1 MAAENKPEQ
10 ENPAKPFWAGMDYII
25 STLGGTGTED
35 KSNPNEPT
43 FGIQSKSIT
52 LPIDQWR
59 AIEQYF
65 KVLERAIL
73 DTWEDA
79 VVLSA
84 DLDDMKSLPPDELE
98 NYRKADVERAES
110 IMERLDNFVDDD
122 KVEV

>member
-1 MAAENKPEQ
+1 MADKETPMQ
-10 ENPAKPFWAGMDYII
+10 QNPAKPFWAGMDYII
-25 STLGGTGTED
+25 SILGGTGTED

-43 FGIQSKSIT
+43 FGIQRKSIT

-59 AIEQYF
+59 AIEHHY
-65 KVLERAIL
+65 KSLERALL

-79 VVLSA
+79 VVLEA

-98 NYRKADVERAES
+98 NYRKADVGRVES
-110 IMERLDNFVDDD
+110 IMERLGNFVDDD